1 MNKKRVTVYK
11 NGTKTDP
18 IVMLVPNT
26 FNDFITL
33 TSQKLDLDVQK
44 VFTEKGAEICSIALI
59 RDDDV
64 LYVSE
69 GEKYKS
75 ARSNC
80 DWVTLNVGGKC
91 FATSKTTLTGKEPSS
106 MLARMFAE
114 DNGGYFFSPSA
125 VDKNGAYL
133 IDRSPKYFE
142 PLLNY
147 LRIGQLIYDNNVNP
161 EGILEEARF
170 FGIDSVIPL
179 LEQIIKE
186 KKVPNDALPLN
197 RREVVDVLIRT
208 PLKAELRFQ
217 GVNLRGADLSKLD
230 LRSINFKYANLHG
243 CKLIGAN
250 LSWCCL
256 ERADL
261 SHAILDGAQLL
272 GCVEKSLFFR
282 TLVLFSMYRIF
293 LGVKSVCANME
304 SASLKNCNFKD
315 PAGSRANMEGVNL
328 KGANLEGSDMSGVNL
343 RVATLKNASLQNCDL
358 RTAVFAGA
366 DLEVLQYKHLQ
377 IVWICLIVCV
387 FFFVELRFIWK

>member
-1 MNKKRVTVYK
+1 MSEKRVTVFR
-11 NGTKTDP
+11 NGNTTDP
-18 IVMLVPNT
+18 IITLVPNT
-26 FNDFITL
+26 FNDFKTTL
-33 TSQKLDLDVQK
+33 SQKLDLDVRK
-44 VFTEKGAEICSIALI
+44 VFTEKGAEIDDIALI

-69 GEKYKS
+69 GEKYKP
-75 ARSNC
+75 AKSNLRGSC

-91 FATSKTTLTGKEPSS
+91 FATSKSTLTGKEPTS

-147 LRIGQLIYDNNVNP
+147 LRIGQLIYDSNVNP

-170 FGIDSVIPL
+170 FGIDTLIPV

-186 KKVPNDALPLN
+186 RRVPHDDVPLN

-217 GVNLRGADLSKLD
+217 GVNLRGADLRKLD
-230 LRSINFKYANLHG
+230 LRHINFKYANLHG
-243 CKLIGAN
+243 CKLMGAN

-272 GCVEKSLFFR
+272 GCDLHCPQ
-282 TLVLFSMYRIF
+282 L
-293 LGVKSVCANME
+293 NMLYL
-304 SASLKNCNFKD
+304 LK
-315 PAGSRANMEGVNL
+315 
-328 KGANLEGSDMSGVNL
+328 
-343 RVATLKNASLQNCDL
+343 LQ
-358 RTAVFAGA
+358 G
-366 DLEVLQYKHLQ
+366 
-377 IVWICLIVCV
+377 
-387 FFFVELRFIWK
+387 

>member
-1 MNKKRVTVYK
+1 MTEKRVTVFR
-11 NGTKTDP
+11 NGTTTDP
-18 IVMLVPNT
+18 IITLVPNN
-26 FNDFITL
+26 FHEFKRSL
-33 TSQKLDLDVQK
+33 SQKLNLYVQR
-44 VFTEKGAEICSIALI
+44 VFTEKGAEIHGLGLI

-69 GEKYKS
+69 GEKYKVVKGS
-75 ARSNC
+75 C

-91 FATSKTTLTGKEPSS
+91 FATSKSTLTGKEPGS

-114 DNGGYFFSPSA
+114 DNGGYFLSPSA

-170 FGIDSVIPL
+170 FGIDTLIPV

-186 KKVPNDALPLN
+186 RRVAHDDVPLN
-197 RREVVDVLIRT
+197 RRDVVDVLIRT

-217 GVNLRGADLSKLD
+217 GVDLRGADLRKLD
-230 LRSINFKYANLHG
+230 LRHINFKYANLHG
-243 CKLIGAN
+243 CKLMGAN

-256 ERADL
+256 ERANL

-272 GCVEKSLFFR
+272 G
-282 TLVLFSMYRIF
+282 
-293 LGVKSVCANME
+293 G
-304 SASLKNCNFKD
+304 
-315 PAGSRANMEGVNL
+315 
-328 KGANLEGSDMSGVNL
+328 
-343 RVATLKNASLQNCDL
+343 
-358 RTAVFAGA
+358 
-366 DLEVLQYKHLQ
+366 
-377 IVWICLIVCV
+377 
-387 FFFVELRFIWK
+387 